1 MRMQRRTLGLACVL
15 MVFGWHA
22 TTAAQDA
29 WFNPAITA
37 SIARTDVLG
46 LHLREIEAR
55 SGQMLRAP
63 DDLPPIRSNELAAF
77 GFQPDPARSKRNLA
91 QFVTKAREQNPGAA
105 ADLQRTF
112 ASMDII
118 GEAGK
123 GMRAMGLDPHN
134 VADAYA
140 LWWVLAWSAG
150 NQVESPSDAPTYQAV
165 QAQARAAFAATPGL
179 AGRSD
184 AEKQQFAEAMIVQ
197 AMILDSANDE
207 VRGDPAQMKTLAEQA
222 KRGAKEM
229 GLDLNTMV
237 LTSDGFRPREG
248 AALDP
253 SGIVSPG
260 SAADGGTAGST
271 PLTTYAAIAAA
282 GGAGIAAVFLV
293 GKAMG
298 RRG

>member
-1 MRMQRRTLGLACVL
+1 
-15 MVFGWHA
+15 
-22 TTAAQDA
+22 
-29 WFNPAITA
+29 
-37 SIARTDVLG
+37 
-46 LHLREIEAR
+46 
-55 SGQMLRAP
+55 MLRYCLGITCFASAVSATAQYGGYVAGPNPGLMAMQWENAKAVSQQAEEQLAEAPPHRANAP
-63 DDLPPIRSNELAAF
+63 DFDFRSTSSRT
-77 GFQPDPARSKRNLA
+77 RSNLA
-91 QFVTKAREQNPGAA
+91 QFVAKSREQSPAAA
-105 ADLQRTF
+105 ADLERTF
-112 ASMDII
+112 ATMDII

-150 NQVESPSDAPTYQAV
+150 NQVESPSDAPTYRAV

-229 GLDLNTMV
+229 GLDLSVMV
-237 LTSDGFRPREG
+237 LTSDGFRPRKG
-248 AALDP
+248 AALGV
-253 SGIVSPG
+253 SGDEERI
-260 SAADGGTAGST
+260 AASDGDTSEAT
-271 PLTTYAAIAAA
+271 PLTTYAALAAA
-282 GGAGIAAVFLV
+282 GGAGVAAIFLF

>member
-1 MRMQRRTLGLACVL
+1 MRILSSAKLALVSAFL
-15 MVFGWHA
+15 FGANQGA
-22 TTAAQDA
+22 TAQDYPLSPIQMPSA
-29 WFNPAITA
+29 LDFNAMSQIGVVYGSEISDQILREPETPAI
-37 SIARTDVLG
+37 G
-46 LHLREIEAR
+46 RESGKFVFSQKR
-55 SGQMLRAP
+55 SRAH
-63 DDLPPIRSNELAAF
+63 
-77 GFQPDPARSKRNLA
+77 LA
-91 QFVTKAREQNPGAA
+91 QFVTKAREQNPAAA
-105 ADLQRTF
+105 ADLERTF
-112 ASMDII
+112 ATMDII

-150 NQVESPSDAPTYQAV
+150 NQVESPSDALTYQAV

-197 AMILDSANDE
+197 GMILDSANDA
-207 VRGDPAQMKTLAEQA
+207 VRGNPAQMKTLADQA

-229 GLDLNTMV
+229 GLDLSTMV
-237 LTSDGFRPREG
+237 LTSDGFRPRKGG
-248 AALDP
+248 ALEV
-253 SGIVSPG
+253 SGNEERL
-260 SAADGGTAGST
+260 AANDGDTSEAT
-271 PLTTYAAIAAA
+271 PLTTYAALAAA
-282 GGAGIAAVFLV
+282 GGAGVAAIFLL